1 MEVYQRLK
9 SFAQGMAGTKKIA
22 LGICAMDKKARSP
35 PMREILS
42 RFPADLF
49 DIAIFGDECILGQP
63 VESWPV
69 VECLIAFSSSKFPTH
84 KALEYIALRKPFL
97 VNDLSMDE
105 VLGDRRRVYALLQ
118 EQGIDVPKHVVLNRE
133 DPSVTNVVEEFD
145 EYIVVNGT
153 QINKPLVEK
162 PVDAEDHNIYIY
174 YPMSAGGGSKRL
186 FRKVEDRSSEFYPNE
201 NDLRREGSYI
211 YEEFVITQGTDV
223 KVYTVGPEYGH
234 AEARKSPVVDGKVN
248 RDNTGRE
255 IRYPVILSHEEKDII
270 RKIVTAF
277 HQFVCGFDI
286 LRVRGKSFVC
296 DVNGWSFVKNSRKYY
311 DDAANVLSEYILSM
325 LRPRRR
331 RYASIT
337 APVLT
342 KPKDREQLKISRSS
356 NASPR
361 PDHTEENRS
370 LQRTSSDVSLSNGSE
385 LLEQRSRI
393 DSGVHEELLC
403 VLAVVR
409 HGDRTPK
416 QKLKLMIGEER

>member
-1 MEVYQRLK
+1 MNDFFRAMRGPRNTQQPV
-9 SFAQGMAGTKKIA
+9 S
-22 LGICAMDKKARSP
+22 LGICAMDKKARSK

-42 RFPADLF
+42 RLPQHLF
-49 DIAIFGDECILGQP
+49 DIVIFGDDCILGQP
-63 VESWPV
+63 VEAWPV
-69 VECLIAFSSSKFPTH
+69 VECLVAFSSSKFPTQ
-84 KALEYIALRKPFL
+84 KALDYISLRRPFL

-105 VLGDRRRVYALLQ
+105 VLGDRRRVYGLLQ
-118 EQGIDVPKHVVLNRE
+118 DQGIDVPKHVVLNRD
-133 DPSVTNVVEEFD
+133 DPGVTNEVEEFD

-201 NDLRREGSYI
+201 NDLRRDGSYI

-248 RDNTGRE
+248 RDQAGME
-255 IRYPVILSHEEKDII
+255 IRYPVILSQNEKDII

-277 HQFVCGFDI
+277 RQTVCGFDI
-286 LRVRGKSFVC
+286 LRVKGKSFVC

-311 DDAANVLSEYILSM
+311 EDAANVLADYILSA

-331 RYASIT
+331 RYASIA

-342 KPKDREQLKISRSS
+342 KPKDRELLRITR

-361 PDHTEENRS
+361 LENGSSNDENRG
-370 LQRTSSDVSLSNGSE
+370 LQRTSSDVSLSTASE

-416 QKLKLMIGEER
+416 QKLKLIISEDR